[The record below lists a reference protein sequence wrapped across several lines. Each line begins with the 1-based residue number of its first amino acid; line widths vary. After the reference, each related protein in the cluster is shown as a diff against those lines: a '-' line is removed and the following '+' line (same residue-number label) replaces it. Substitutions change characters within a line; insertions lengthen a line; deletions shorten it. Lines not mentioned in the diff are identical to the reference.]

1 MIVDRLTKSAHFL
14 PVNVED
20 SLEKLAKLHVDEIV
34 RLHGVPVYI
43 VSDRDPRFTS
53 RFWPSLQTALG
64 TRLHFST
71 AFHPQTDGQSEM
83 TIKTLEDMLRACM
96 MEFKGSWDTH
106 LELMEFAYN
115 NSYEASIEMAPFEAL
130 YGRKCRSPSCWM
142 EVCDREL
149 EGPELIRETSEKV
162 PNIQVRM
169 RTAFSRQKS
178 YADPRRRDVQFGV
191 GDHVF
196 LKISPMKGVMRF
208 GKKGKLTPRYIGPFE
223 ILDRVGNV
231 SYRLSLP
238 LTLAMCI
245 QCFTSQCY
253 GSTFLI
259 RLTFFRLRRLRLIR
273 ICHMKRYQ

>member
-1 MIVDRLTKSAHFL
+1 MIVDRLTKSAHFV

-34 RLHGVPVYI
+34 RLHGVPVSI

-71 AFHPQTDGQSEM
+71 TFHPQTDGQSER
-83 TIKTLEDMLRACM
+83 TIQTLEDMLRACV

-106 LELMEFAYN
+106 LALMEFAYN
-115 NSYEASIEMAPFEAL
+115 NSYQANIEMAPFEAL

-162 PNIQVRM
+162 PNIQERM

-208 GKKGKLTPRYIGPFE
+208 GKKREADTE
-223 ILDRVGNV
+223 IYRV
-231 SYRLSLP
+231 
-238 LTLAMCI
+238 I
-245 QCFTSQCY
+245 
-253 GSTFLI
+253 
-259 RLTFFRLRRLRLIR
+259 
-273 ICHMKRYQ
+273 